1 MDERLQFVA
10 RRLAG
15 EAMAELCR
23 EFADLP
29 QDRLQDLRSLP
40 GMWRS
45 RADRQE
51 QASLSLC
58 PATSLSGGELYPERE
73 ARAHHLGC
81 P

>member
-1 MDERLQFVA
+1 MDEKAEFVA

-15 EAMAELCR
+15 EAMPNSAGSSRSPANRPTRSSIATRMWVQGLT
-23 EFADLP
+23 
-29 QDRLQDLRSLP
+29 DRSSVP
-40 GMWRS
+40 IAM
-45 RADRQE
+45 
-51 QASLSLC
+51 